1 MIKIGLIGNLG
12 SIVTHIGQLKNI
24 KDIQLIGKSSVGM
37 MEEPQGKYL
46 SIPECNRQELV
57 ETADFLI
64 VENSNLLLPD
74 LLKVAIKKNKHL
86 YITDFPEISPELCF
100 ELLKLA
106 DEARTMVHIYN
117 YPGSESFTNWLNENW
132 KEPAYLSLFESLPA
146 LPGKL
151 PYLTKYLLFALSLF
165 KSQPQKIRVSGIHQ
179 PDSDYY
185 FINVRLDF
193 PSYSTFNLEMLIQ
206 PNGSHN
212 IKIALPGKFLT
223 GDFTTSKA
231 TLNQKEIILPSSRYN
246 PVVELLQKHGREDFL
261 AASNLNMYYF
271 TLLTLR
277 DVIRKI
283 ELFTPWK

>member
-12 SIVTHIGQLKNI
+12 SIVTHIGQLKSI
-24 KDIQLIGKSSVGM
+24 KDIQLVGKSSVGM

-46 SIPECNRQELV
+46 SLPEYNRKELV

-64 VENSNLLLPD
+64 VENPGLLLPD
-74 LLKVAIKKNKHL
+74 LLKVAIKMNKHL
-86 YITDFPEISPELCF
+86 YITGFPEISPEQCF

-106 DEARTMVHIYN
+106 DEARTMVHIHN
-117 YPGSESFTNWLNENW
+117 YPGSESFTGWLNDNW
-132 KEPAYLSLFESLPA
+132 KEPAYLSVFESLPA
-146 LPGKL
+146 LPEKL
-151 PYLTKYLLFALSLF
+151 TYLSKFLLFALSLF

-179 PDSDYY
+179 PDTDYY

-206 PNGSHN
+206 PNESHH
-212 IKIALPGKFLT
+212 IKIAIPGKFLT
-223 GDFTTSKA
+223 GDFTTSKV
-231 TLNQKEIILPSSRYN
+231 TINQKETILPPSRFS
-246 PVVELLQKHGREDFL
+246 PVVELIQKYGTDDFF
-261 AASNLNMYYF
+261 AESNLNMFYI

-277 DVIRKI
+277 DVLRKI

>member
-46 SIPECNRQELV
+46 SIPECNRKELV

-74 LLKVAIKKNKHL
+74 LFKVALKNNKHL
-86 YITDFPEISPELCF
+86 YITDFPEISPELCNEF
-100 ELLKLA
+100 LKLS
-106 DEARTMVHIYN
+106 DEAKTMVHICN
-117 YPGSESFTNWLNENW
+117 YPGSEPFTNWLNENW

-146 LPGKL
+146 LPAKL
-151 PYLTKYLLFALSLF
+151 PYLTKYLLFAISLF

-206 PNGSHN
+206 PSGNRN

-223 GDFTTSKA
+223 CDFTSTKA
-231 TLNQKEIILPSSRYN
+231 FLNQKEFTLLPSRIN
-246 PVVELLQKHGREDFL
+246 PVVELLQKHGTDNFYEE
-261 AASNLNMYYF
+261 ANLNMYYL
-271 TLLTLR
+271 TLLTLK
-277 DVIRKI
+277 DVFRKI

>member
-1 MIKIGLIGNLG
+1 MLKIGLIGNLG

-46 SIPECNRQELV
+46 SIPECNRKELV
-57 ETADFLI
+57 EKADFLI
-64 VENSNLLLPD
+64 VENSNLLFPD
-74 LLKVAIKKNKHL
+74 LIKVAIKDNKHL
-86 YITDFPEISPELCF
+86 YITDLPEISPEQCL

-106 DEARTMVHIYN
+106 EEAKTMVHICN

-146 LPGKL
+146 LPDKL
-151 PYLTKYLLFALSLF
+151 LYLTKYLLFALSLF
-165 KSQPQKIRVSGIHQ
+165 KSAPQKIRVSGIHQ
-179 PDSDYY
+179 PDSAFY

-193 PSYSTFNLEMLIQ
+193 PSYSTFNLEMLVQSI
-206 PNGSHN
+206 GSRN
-212 IKIALPGKFLT
+212 IKIVLPGKFLT
-223 GDFTTSKA
+223 SDFTSTKA
-231 TLNQKEIILPSSRYN
+231 ILNQKEITLPPSRFN
-246 PVVELLQKHGREDFL
+246 PVVELLHKYGTHNFFAE
-261 AASNLNMYYF
+261 SNLNMYYS

-277 DVIRKI
+277 DVLRKI